1 MPFPRNSL
9 LEALEAETP
18 VALELQVV
26 PVEVEEVT
34 TLLAMAKVIRVLVV
48 VVLLTAAVATP
59 AMGKLLVGA
68 GVVMQVMELQAM
80 VVVLEAMAV
89 QERMG
94 MVAMD
99 MVAMGMQQEVTMA
112 VLDTL
117 SHQVVVVVGM
127 GVGDQ

>member
-1 MPFPRNSL
+1 MSSTRKWWKLSVPFPRNSL

-34 TLLAMAKVIRVLVV
+34 TLLAMAKVTRVLVV
-48 VVLLTAAVATP
+48 VVLTAAVVTP

-80 VVVLEAMAV
+80 VVVVEAMAV
-89 QERMG
+89 QE
-94 MVAMD
+94 
-99 MVAMGMQQEVTMA
+99 
-112 VLDTL
+112 
-117 SHQVVVVVGM
+117 
-127 GVGDQ
+127 

>member
-1 MPFPRNSL
+1 MSSTRKWWKLSVPFPRNSL

-34 TLLAMAKVIRVLVV
+34 TLLAMAKVTRVLVV
-48 VVLLTAAVATP
+48 VVVVLTAAVVTP

-80 VVVLEAMAV
+80 VVVVEAMAV
-89 QERMG
+89 QE
-94 MVAMD
+94 
-99 MVAMGMQQEVTMA
+99 
-112 VLDTL
+112 
-117 SHQVVVVVGM
+117 
-127 GVGDQ
+127 

>member
-1 MPFPRNSL
+1 MSSTRKWWKLSEPFPRNSL

-34 TLLAMAKVIRVLVV
+34 TVLAMAKVTQVLAAAAV
-48 VVLLTAAVATP
+48 LTAAVETP

-80 VVVLEAMAV
+80 VVVVEAMAV
-89 QERMG
+89 QE
-94 MVAMD
+94 
-99 MVAMGMQQEVTMA
+99 
-112 VLDTL
+112 
-117 SHQVVVVVGM
+117 
-127 GVGDQ
+127 

>member
-1 MPFPRNSL
+1 MSSTRKWWKLSVPFPRNSL

-34 TLLAMAKVIRVLVV
+34 TLLAMAKVTRVLVV
-48 VVLLTAAVATP
+48 VVLTAAVATP

-80 VVVLEAMAV
+80 VVVVVEAMAV
-89 QERMG
+89 QE
-94 MVAMD
+94 
-99 MVAMGMQQEVTMA
+99 
-112 VLDTL
+112 
-117 SHQVVVVVGM
+117 
-127 GVGDQ
+127 

>member
-1 MPFPRNSL
+1 MSSTRKWWKLSVPFPRNSL

-34 TLLAMAKVIRVLVV
+34 TLLAMAKVTRVLVV
-48 VVLLTAAVATP
+48 VVVVVVTATVATP

-80 VVVLEAMAV
+80 VVVVEAMAV
-89 QERMG
+89 QE
-94 MVAMD
+94 
-99 MVAMGMQQEVTMA
+99 
-112 VLDTL
+112 
-117 SHQVVVVVGM
+117 
-127 GVGDQ
+127 